1 MRGRLST
8 LVQRLRPADGRRT
21 RWLRR
26 AVVAAVV
33 FAALLAGGTVA
44 SVQWIR
50 GGAEGHIFA
59 EQDVPDAPVAL
70 VLGTKVHPDGTPS
83 PFLTARLE
91 IARRLL
97 TAGKVRAVLLSGDN
111 MNPDYDEPTAMRRW
125 LLDHGVPAERV
136 VLDYAGFDTYD
147 SCARAK
153 RIFGV
158 DRATVVTQAFHL
170 PRAVA
175 VCRQLGVDA
184 SGVGDET
191 AREYDRTWRISSTR
205 EYGACVKAAVDLLS
219 GRDPAHLGSRETG
232 VEDALRRA

>member
-1 MRGRLST
+1 MRGRLSNPFR
-8 LVQRLRPADGRRT
+8 RLRPAGGLV

-33 FAALLAGGTVA
+33 VAALLTGGTVA
-44 SVQWIR
+44 SVRWIH

-59 EQDVPDAPVAL
+59 ERDVPAAPVAL

-97 TAGKVRAVLLSGDN
+97 DAGKVRAILLSGDN
-111 MNPDYDEPTAMRRW
+111 MNPDYDEPGAMRRW
-125 LLDHGVPAERV
+125 LVDNGVPAERV
-136 VLDYAGFDTYD
+136 VLDHAGFDTYD

-158 DRATVVTQAFHL
+158 DRATVVTQSFHL

-175 VCRQLGVDA
+175 VCRRLGVDA

-191 AREYDRTWRISSTR
+191 ARQYDRTWRISSTR

-219 GRDPAHLGSRETG
+219 GRDPVHLGRRETA
-232 VEDALRRA
+232 VEDALRSA

>member
-1 MRGRLST
+1 MRGRFSN
-8 LVQRLRPADGRRT
+8 LVRRPRPAGGRRT

-33 FAALLAGGTVA
+33 GAVLLTGGAVA

-50 GGAEGHIFA
+50 SGAQGHIFA
-59 EQDVPDAPVAL
+59 EQDVPEAPVAL

-91 IARRLL
+91 IAQRLL
-97 TAGKVRAVLLSGDN
+97 AAGKVRAILLSGDN
-111 MNPDYDEPTAMRRW
+111 MNPDYDEPGAMRRW
-125 LLDHGVPAERV
+125 LVDNGVPAERV
-136 VLDYAGFDTYD
+136 VLDHAGFDTYD

-153 RIFGV
+153 RVFGV
-158 DRATVVTQAFHL
+158 DRATVVTQSFHL
-170 PRAVA
+170 PRAVT
-175 VCRQLGVDA
+175 VCRRLGVDA

-191 AREYDRTWRISSTR
+191 ARQYDRTWRISSTR

-219 GRDPAHLGSRETG
+219 GRDPVHLGRRETG
-232 VEDALRRA
+232 VQDALRSA

>member
-8 LVQRLRPADGRRT
+8 LIRWLRPADGRRT

-33 FAALLAGGTVA
+33 GAALLTGGTVA
-44 SVQWIR
+44 SVAWVR

-59 EQDVPDAPVAL
+59 EQDVPEAPVAL

-91 IARRLL
+91 IAQRLL
-97 TAGKVRAVLLSGDN
+97 TAGKVRAILLSGDN

-125 LLDHGVPAERV
+125 LLDQGVPAEKV

-158 DRATVVTQAFHL
+158 ERATVVTQSFHL

-175 VCRQLGVDA
+175 VCRRLGVDA

-219 GRDPAHLGSRETG
+219 GRDPVHLGHRETG
-232 VEDALRRA
+232 VEDALRNA